1 MIKAKRIYE
10 PKKDDNFDIQKVL
23 WEAIQKSITSSTDQ
37 TKTLVSEFERMS
49 SDAGV
54 KKLEEKFYQYI
65 KNLRIE
71 KEEIKQDVYK
81 SIEDRV
87 KNIGQRIENHDHKE
101 YLTQEDK
108 DECINSA
115 TDMVNEAVTRFDNLF
130 NPFIEQLKIKANK
143 DHSHEEFEELKKEI
157 EENEEELEQAIDMKA
172 DKEHTHKVRDVEKLQ
187 EKLDKKADKE
197 HKHDE
202 YATRQELE
210 FIAMQK
216 ARWAG
221 WGGHVIQQSGVV
233 KAQRSNLN
241 FIGATV
247 TDDPNNNATIVT
259 VTWWGSWTIETIVA
273 WSWISVDST
282 DPANPIVSATWWWGW
297 AVDSVNWE
305 TGVVVLTQDDVLD
318 WTTYKQY
325 SATEKTKLAGIEAGA
340 DVTDATNVASAG
352 AFMKSVDDTD
362 DIIVWTTNKFAT
374 QAEKDKLWHI
384 TVTQAVDLDQMEAD
398 IAALANGMVYKWNWD
413 ASVGTFPWAWVAQT
427 WWFYTVSVWGT
438 VNSVVF
444 NVDDRLVAT
453 ADNAS
458 TTIYAWNWTKLDAT
472 DAVTSVNW
480 AVGNVLVQSL
490 PAVVSSSRTAVND
503 EVYTVV
509 ANATFTD
516 PSPVEWKWYTVIVR
530 NGTATIWGSWYSVAW
545 SEILRIFHSWA
556 WATYLKTPSSWV
568 NTWDQTTIAWITGT
582 KAEFNTACT
591 DWDFQFIDAN
601 GNISVVNLIEWFTT
615 TVTAAWT
622 TTLTVSSTYT
632 QEFTG
637 TTTQTVRLPTTSIVA
652 WQAYVINNNSTW
664 AVTVQSSWANTIVVL
679 AWGYSAIFTARVN
692 TPTTAANWSFDVNV
706 IAADNTAIL
715 VWGGVTN
722 SPVWTTATG
731 TWAPVRAISPAFT
744 TAVIWTAT
752 MAVFNAISTT
762 VSAFWAATTL
772 TVGWT
777 PTTAITHN
785 YSTNATA
792 NATTKTINLWT
803 GGVSWSTTALNI
815 GSATSGST
823 NNVKLN
829 ILPGSDTTW
838 DVYYR
843 NSSGFL
849 TRLWI
854 GSTGQVLTVAAWL
867 PSWETSSW
875 WATLWVWYALTWTFV
890 TSSTFTFSGDAWDA
904 EAIERSLFTCLS
916 TGWSTRRIG
925 YVKSA
930 SHSAWT
936 VTVTVVTDSDLAS
949 WDNTFK
955 VAINRKIEDYE
966 KLITVPWEQVADA
979 SNPQGMFYRSLVDA
993 YLLPVNSF
1001 VRTAAAWAWAACAWN
1016 VYKWATNLFT
1026 SAQDMTTSATFDEK
1040 RPNTNTITAWDIITL
1055 RVTSSVWATNKA
1067 SDLQVQTFIV
1077 PQTLYTI
1084 AD

>member
-23 WEAIQKSITSSTDQ
+23 WEAIQKSINSSTDQ

-157 EENEEELEQAIDMKA
+157 EENEQELENKIEQKA
-172 DKEHTHKVRDVEKLQ
+172 DKKHKHEIEDVSWLSETLNNFAKT
-187 EKLDKKADKE
+187 D

-202 YATRQELE
+202 YATREELD
-210 FIAMQK
+210 FIN
-216 ARWAG
+216 RRRSG
-221 WGGHVIQQSGVV
+221 WGWAHVIQENWVV
-233 KAQRSNLN
+233 ANQRGNIN

-247 TDDPNNNATIVT
+247 TDDPSNNATVVT
-259 VTWWGSWTIETIVA
+259 VTWWGGWASSYEVTQTAHWFVDTNWLYFDETDDTYKKAQSDSVDTLWSWHVVEVVDANTFKIAKEWVHEIPNTLDLWEYVLSQDTAWGYTQTLPWDLWDYVLYWMEVLSWTHISFYIVPA
-273 WSWISVDST
+273 IPVLDTWWGSGTVTSVAISWSDWLEVDSGS
-282 DPANPIVSATWWWGW
+282 PITTTGTIALWVNKTAMLIHLNVEDW
-297 AVDSVNWE
+297 AD
-305 TGVVVLTQDDVLD
+305 L
-318 WTTYKQY
+318 
-325 SATEKTKLAGIEAGA
+325 
-340 DVTDATNVASAG
+340 TDATNVASAW
-352 AFMKSVDDTD
+352 AFMKATDDTD
-362 DIIVWTTNKFAT
+362 DITEGATNLFMDST
-374 QAEKDKLWHI
+374 EQGKLANI
-384 TVTQAVDLDQMEAD
+384 TVTQAVDLDQMEID
-398 IAALANGMVYKWNWD
+398 IAALANWMVYKWNRD
-413 ASVGTFPWAWVAQT
+413 ASAWTFPWGWIAQT
-427 WWFYTVSVWGT
+427 GRFYTVSVGGT

-444 NVDDRLVAT
+444 GVDDRLVAT

-472 DAVTSVNW
+472 DAVTSVNG

-582 KAEFNTACT
+582 KAEFNAACT
-591 DWDFQFIDAN
+591 DWDFQF
-601 GNISVVNLIEWFTT
+601 
-615 TVTAAWT
+615 
-622 TTLTVSSTYT
+622 
-632 QEFTG
+632 
-637 TTTQTVRLPTTSIVA
+637 
-652 WQAYVINNNSTW
+652 
-664 AVTVQSSWANTIVVL
+664 
-679 AWGYSAIFTARVN
+679 
-692 TPTTAANWSFDVNV
+692 
-706 IAADNTAIL
+706 
-715 VWGGVTN
+715 
-722 SPVWTTATG
+722 
-731 TWAPVRAISPAFT
+731 
-744 TAVIWTAT
+744 
-752 MAVFNAISTT
+752 
-762 VSAFWAATTL
+762 
-772 TVGWT
+772 
-777 PTTAITHN
+777 
-785 YSTNATA
+785 
-792 NATTKTINLWT
+792 
-803 GGVSWSTTALNI
+803 
-815 GSATSGST
+815 
-823 NNVKLN
+823 
-829 ILPGSDTTW
+829 
-838 DVYYR
+838 
-843 NSSGFL
+843 
-849 TRLWI
+849 
-854 GSTGQVLTVAAWL
+854 
-867 PSWETSSW
+867 